1 MKWIDFYTFS
11 SLLLRMARG
20 DLPKLARQKWEKLDK
35 DSKPYL

>member
-1 MKWIDFYTFS
+1 MKYIDFYTFS
-11 SLLLRMARG
+11 SLSLRMALG

>member
-11 SLLLRMARG
+11 FSFVADARG